1 MVYFPAL
8 EPIFGRGSV
17 LLDALDIIEIEPQT
31 FWFPNHNGGD
41 HNLDQRVFERL
52 AKLSQP
58 KLIHGVGLPL
68 ASSVEF
74 DPQQIA
80 PWQQSI
86 DRLNPPWVS
95 EHLAFMRVAGNE
107 PGVKS
112 RHSGFLL
119 PPLHCQET
127 VDIAV
132 ARIVELRR
140 LSGTAVA
147 FEISPNYLHPQ
158 PGEMADG
165 EFFAQV
171 ATEADCGIVLDLHNL
186 WCNERNGRQRV
197 QEVMESLPL
206 DRVWEI
212 HLAGGES
219 YEGYW
224 LDAHSDLVPQPVMN
238 LCEQWLPKLENL
250 GALVFEIMPDYVQAK
265 QLSPEQLI
273 GQIQAMK
280 SLWRLRPIVPSL
292 PSSRD
297 ISPATTTSMPINGKS
312 MAGVKVVK
320 WEQSL
325 GILVNGREKSRVCA
339 DFANLADDPGVPVYK
354 SLIESFRAGTLA
366 EGLTL
371 SYRLLVLTL
380 GENATSSLMQ
390 EFWTNHWPEPFAFD
404 EMLGFATFLR
414 QRLEQGT
421 LTVAFLE
428 NVLNYELARAQAQQT
443 GKERFVVF
451 NCEPSALLRS
461 LSHGHLPAEVA
472 YGEFEVHVPVTCY

>member
-8 EPIFGRGSV
+8 EPIFGRGGA
-17 LLDALDIIEIEPQT
+17 LLDALDMLEIEPQA
-31 FWFPNHNGGD
+31 FWFPNHTGGD
-41 HNLDQRVFERL
+41 HHLDQRVFERL

-80 PWQQSI
+80 PWLQSI

-95 EHLAFMRVAGNE
+95 EHLAFMRVTSNE

-127 VDIAV
+127 VEIAV

-140 LSGTAVA
+140 LSGIAVA

-171 ATEADCGIVLDLHNL
+171 AIEADCGIVLDLHNL

-265 QLSPEQLI
+265 QLSPDQLI
-273 GQIQAMK
+273 QQIQAMK
-280 SLWRLRPIVPSL
+280 SLWRLHSTATSL
-292 PSSRD
+292 HSCRD
-297 ISPATTTSMPINGKS
+297 INPTTTASMPADGVKS
-312 MAGVKVVK
+312 VAGVKVMR

-325 GILVNGREKSRVCA
+325 GALVNGRERPMDCA
-339 DFANLADDPGVPVYK
+339 DFANLEDDPGVPVYK
-354 SLIESFRAGTLA
+354 SLVESFRAGTLA

-380 GENATSSLMQ
+380 GENATLSLMR
-390 EFWTNHWPEPFAFD
+390 EFWSSHWPEPFAFD
-404 EMLGFATFLR
+404 EMLGFAAFLH
-414 QRLEQGT
+414 QRMVEGT

-428 NVLNYELARAQAQQT
+428 NVLDYELARAQVQQT
-443 GKERFVVF
+443 GKERFVAF
-451 NCEPSALLRS
+451 NCEPIELLRS
-461 LSHGHLPAEVA
+461 LSHGHLPAEIA
-472 YGEFEVHVPVTCY
+472 YGEFEVHVPG

>member
-8 EPIFGRGSV
+8 EPIFGRGGA
-17 LLDALDIIEIEPQT
+17 LLDALDILVVEPQA

-41 HNLDQRVFERL
+41 HHLDKRVFERL

-68 ASSVEF
+68 ASSVGF
-74 DPQQIA
+74 DSQQLA

-95 EHLAFMRVAGNE
+95 EHLAFMRVASNE

-119 PPLHCQET
+119 PPLQCQET

-132 ARIVELRR
+132 ARIADLRR
-140 LSGTAVA
+140 VSGRPVA

-171 ATEADCGIVLDLHNL
+171 AIEADCGIVLDLHNL

-206 DRVWEI
+206 DRIWEI

-224 LDAHSDLVPQPVMN
+224 LDAHSDLVPRPVIN

-250 GALVFEIMPDYVQAK
+250 GALVFEIMPNYVQAK
-265 QLSPEQLI
+265 QLSPDQLI

-280 SLWRLRPIVPSL
+280 SLWSLRPTTSSL
-292 PSSRD
+292 YSYRD
-297 ISPATTTSMPINGKS
+297 ISPTTTTSMRADGVKS
-312 MAGVKVVK
+312 VAGVKVMR

-325 GILVNGREKSRVCA
+325 AALVNGREQPMVCD
-339 DFANLADDPGVPVYK
+339 DFANLEDDPGVPVYK
-354 SLIESFRAGTLA
+354 SLVESFRAGTLA

-380 GENATSSLMQ
+380 GENTTLSLMR
-390 EFWTNHWPEPFAFD
+390 EFWSSHWSEPFAFD
-404 EMLGFATFLR
+404 EMLGFATFLH
-414 QRLEQGT
+414 QRMVQGT

-428 NVLNYELARAQAQQT
+428 NVLNYELARAQVQQT
-443 GKERFVVF
+443 GKEQFVAF
-451 NCEPSALLRS
+451 NCEPVALLRS
-461 LSHGHLPAEVA
+461 LSHGHLPTEVA
-472 YGEFEVHVPVTCY
+472 YGEFEVHVPG